1 MTDHA
6 TNAATPSP
14 LDRRTALAG
23 IAALGAG
30 GLTAAA
36 AARPDIALGVAAASI
51 GLDNHRVGYDPA
63 SASYVLPDLP
73 YAYDALEPHIDAETM
88 EIHHSKHHAGYVRGL
103 NRALERLRDI
113 REGTGDV
120 GLVQHWSRQL
130 AFHGSGHV
138 NHTLFWLNMA
148 SPSAGGGAFPDGALS
163 ERINRDFG
171 SFAQFAAHFKAA
183 AGSVEGSG
191 WAWLAWEPVAHRLI
205 IMQMENQQHAD
216 MTGAVPLLGIDVWE
230 HAYYLRYQ
238 NRRSAYVDAFMN
250 VVNWGFVAERF
261 EAASH

>member
-1 MTDHA
+1 M
-6 TNAATPSP
+6 S
-14 LDRRTALAG
+14 G
-23 IAALGAG
+23 
-30 GLTAAA
+30 
-36 AARPDIALGVAAASI
+36 S
-51 GLDNHRVGYDPA
+51 
-63 SASYVLPDLP
+63 S
-73 YAYDALEPHIDAETM
+73 
-88 EIHHSKHHAGYVRGL
+88 
-103 NRALERLRDI
+103 
-113 REGTGDV
+113 
-120 GLVQHWSRQL
+120 QHWSRQL

-191 WAWLAWEPVAHRLI
+191 WAWLAWEPVARRLI